1 MATVTNA
8 SALGNQTLLAAGQ
21 TATQTVNLTGLHAV
35 GNNFA
40 AHYLVLVVNISAF
53 TSGTLTVATSG
64 VSAAAYTNT
73 LLTSAALGAAATT
86 ALQMGPSL
94 PATANLSANV
104 VLPSQVQVVATV
116 SGGGSLT
123 YGIDYFLGP

>member
-8 SALGNQTLLAAGQ
+8 AALGNQVLLAAGQ
-21 TATQTVNLTGLHAV
+21 TATQTVNLTGVHALGNTLV
-35 GNNFA
+35 GRK
-40 AHYLVLVVNISAF
+40 LVVVVNISVF
-53 TSGTLTVATSG
+53 TSGTLTVAING
-64 VSAAAYTNT
+64 VSASAYSYAI
-73 LLTSAALGAAATT
+73 LTSAALGAAATT
-86 ALQMGPSL
+86 PVQVGPGL
-94 PATANLSANV
+94 PATANVSANA